1 MNSMYFT
8 ISGLFCIVLLM
19 ILFFSKSRIGSKE
32 TKLYGFM
39 LISSF
44 FDVILVLAELTI
56 TYYFLDDVNMYLV
69 KGLNRID
76 FIHYIMWPT
85 LLSLYTIYVTYLDE
99 EKYNKAK
106 KIFLTIDI
114 IAILIEFMLPINI
127 ISNKEAMGVTGIGPA
142 FVFLIS
148 SFYVIVNIIILIKN
162 YKKIKNKKNLPFL
175 FFLIF
180 IIIAM
185 LLRVYNPTL
194 IVIPAIIVYINMIMY
209 FTIENPDVKLIEEI
223 NIAKEA
229 AIKASNAKTEFLSNM
244 SHEIRTPLNAI
255 VGFSEALQSDER
267 IPVEAK
273 EDIKDIVMASDSLL
287 EIVNGILDISKI
299 EADKLEIVNTT
310 YSPKKVFDELV
321 VLTRGRLGF
330 EKQIEFKTSFSSDI
344 PTTLYGDY
352 ARVKQ
357 IVLNLLTNAVKY
369 TNEGYISFTV
379 ECVNINKDL
388 CRLII
393 SVEDSGIGI
402 KKDKIDKL
410 FTKFER
416 LDEEKNITIE
426 GTGLGLAIT
435 KKLVELMH
443 GKMVVQSIYG
453 KGSKFTVSLDQKIV
467 ATKEKEEIKEK
478 TVVKGNYKGK
488 RILVVDDNKLN
499 LKVAERLLREYNLF
513 VDEVASGFDAIDRIN
528 MGVPYNLIL
537 MDDMMPK
544 MSGCE
549 TLKEL
554 KKNKD
559 FHTKTVALTANAIS
573 GMREKYLSVGFDD
586 YLAKPIKKEELEVIL
601 DKYLRED
608 KK

>member
-1 MNSMYFT
+1 MTTGLFFPTCALGFSILLNVVYFSKRRLKNIENKLYQFLVVSNLFALLFEYACTYFSLNYVPFISDLILKTYLLLLLIWIAIFT
-8 ISGLFCIVLLM
+8 IYMIYITKKNHHISKIFWLIAVTIFTIPILIFPISFSIGKYGPIINCFSVNLVYIASFTFISIWVIVA
-19 ILFFSKSRIGSKE
+19 ILNKS
-32 TKLYGFM
+32 FN
-39 LISSF
+39 F
-44 FDVILVLAELTI
+44 
-56 TYYFLDDVNMYLV
+56 N
-69 KGLNRID
+69 
-76 FIHYIMWPT
+76 
-85 LLSLYTIYVTYLDE
+85 
-99 EKYNKAK
+99 K
-106 KIFLTIDI
+106 KIIPIMIYILLGIATSIIQKFVPGLLLITPTETLVTFL
-114 IAILIEFMLPINI
+114 
-127 ISNKEAMGVTGIGPA
+127 
-142 FVFLIS
+142 
-148 SFYVIVNIIILIKN
+148 
-162 YKKIKNKKNLPFL
+162 
-175 FFLIF
+175 
-180 IIIAM
+180 
-185 LLRVYNPTL
+185 
-194 IVIPAIIVYINMIMY
+194 MY
-209 FTIENPDVKLIEEI
+209 FTIENPDIKMIEEL
-223 NIAKEA
+223 NIAKESA
-229 AIKASNAKTEFLSNM
+229 VRASNAKTEFLSNM

-267 IPVEAK
+267 IPVEAR

-299 EADKLEIVNTT
+299 EADKLEIIDTT
-310 YSPKKVFDELV
+310 YSPRKIFDELV
-321 VLTRGRLGF
+321 VLTKGRLGS
-330 EKQIEFKTSFSSDI
+330 EKQIDFRTSFSSDI
-344 PTTLYGDY
+344 PATLYGDY

-369 TNEGYISFTV
+369 TDEGYISFTV
-379 ECVNINKDL
+379 ECVNLKKDL

-393 SVEDSGIGI
+393 SVEDTGIGI

-416 LDEEKNITIE
+416 LDEERNITIE

-435 KKLVELMH
+435 KKLVELMR

-467 ATKEKEEIKEK
+467 ATKAKEEKKEK

-488 RILVVDDNKLN
+488 RVLVVDDNKLN
-499 LKVAERLLREYNLF
+499 LKVAERLLREYNVF
-513 VDEVASGFDAIDRIN
+513 VDEVASGIDAIDRIN

-549 TLKEL
+549 TLEKL

-601 DKYLRED
+601 DKYLKED